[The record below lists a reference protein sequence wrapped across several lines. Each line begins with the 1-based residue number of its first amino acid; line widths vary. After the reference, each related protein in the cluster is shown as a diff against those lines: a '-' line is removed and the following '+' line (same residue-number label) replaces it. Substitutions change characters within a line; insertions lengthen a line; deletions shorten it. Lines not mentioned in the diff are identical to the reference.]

1 MNPDKRNYLIIAFL
15 GVLAWFPTL
24 NFWFF
29 KAYEA
34 TWLTGIAPYTVVNLI
49 KGHGFLYFLDWK
61 IFGWNPW
68 GWYLTALIVQVI
80 AYLLFYKFI
89 YTISKKRQLAF
100 ISSLIF
106 TVTTCYNDVLTWG
119 SFNSYYPL
127 LLICLLISLTAFFKY
142 KEKNDKRMLVLSLLS
157 AFLGFFVRETG
168 IVLIPLIFAMD
179 VIFTKNIFSQK
190 EILGIVKRQIP
201 FALIILGFF
210 LIRSLYGGTP
220 GDTAD
225 GNVKLQ
231 MRFMS
236 DGLYFEYA
244 KAAFLTIG
252 KLIPPQII
260 PYDLMN
266 YLREQGS
273 KFVYY
278 ETMNKYFFPAVG
290 WMTVGLFGL
299 IWLKLKKS
307 KAYFRIFLFFLIW
320 LGLFSVFVSLAVPS
334 TPEVLSRAYEYN
346 TMRYRYF
353 AFLGT
358 SVLLGII
365 LINYFTNLKLLKLFV
380 AVVVVV
386 NLILIW
392 KIEREV
398 YVDFY
403 KPAKGFYT
411 KFNSYFPKLSDN
423 TTFYLY
429 PHAPALGDY
438 LLEWFTIKD
447 KKYSN
452 LEDEPFRVE
461 SQLIAVL
468 SKVKNGKVNI
478 NDVVFLDHSLSNGL
492 INETERTKKLLL
504 NQKNY
509 QISINKFDNVYKSS
523 NFQGPVVDLPY
534 NLDMDLSAFEVLSVI
549 GRNPD
554 SQKFRALANYSL
566 QRNEYLKTVK
576 VKTAYT
582 MSQREGEPFFHVLP
596 KNLIDGNP
604 GKRSMWIA
612 DSFVPWIQVDLG
624 MEKEISAVSWGSLEK
639 STRIPATYSVSVSRD
654 NKNWKKVIDVKN
666 STVFEKID
674 SFDPVIARY
683 VKMEIHTTSGGDFV
697 AIDEFEVI
705 NSSSNDI
712 VGLYSDRSRL
722 FKDMVN
728 MFDFMNGHQDLE
740 YLHKIGLDTFWAK
753 LTWETNKTG
762 SVQNYQ
768 YLYFPF
774 KFSLANQKINAEI
787 PEGEIYSG
795 SGDYLKKYF
804 TNVSLDFGDGPFEI
818 LINSVTLKP
827 RIKL

>member
-1 MNPDKRNYLIIAFL
+1 MNPDKKNLLIITLL
-15 GVLAWFPTL
+15 GALAWLPTL

-29 KAYEA
+29 KAYEV
-34 TWLTGIAPYTVVNLI
+34 TWLTGIAPYTLVNLI

-61 IFGWNPW
+61 IFGWSPM
-68 GWYLTALIVQVI
+68 GWYLTALVI
-80 AYLLFYKFI
+80 HIIASLLFYKLI
-89 YTISKKRQLAF
+89 LTISKKRILAL

-106 TVTTCYNDVLTWG
+106 MVSTSYNDVLTWG

-127 LLICLLISLTAFFKY
+127 LLICLLVSLITFFKFKESNDKKMLLISLT
-142 KEKNDKRMLVLSLLS
+142 L

-168 IVLIPLIFAMD
+168 IVIIPLIFAID
-179 VIFTKNIFSQK
+179 VIFTKNIFSKK
-190 EILGIVKRQIP
+190 EIIGIIKRQIP
-201 FALIILGFF
+201 FLLIILFFF

-236 DGLYFEYA
+236 DGLYVEYA
-244 KAAFLTIG
+244 KAAILTIG

-260 PYDLMN
+260 PYELMN
-266 YLREQGS
+266 YIREQGS

-278 ETMNKYFFPAVG
+278 ETMNKYFFPFVG
-290 WMTVGLFGL
+290 WMILGFFGV
-299 IWLKLKKS
+299 IAIKLRKS
-307 KAYFRIFLFFLIW
+307 KAYFRIFLFFLVW
-320 LGLFSVFVSLAVPS
+320 LGLFSLFVSLAVPS

-353 AFLGT
+353 AFLAT
-358 SVLLGII
+358 SILLGII
-365 LINYFTNLKLLKLFV
+365 LVNYIKSLKLLKIIVGL
-380 AVVVVV
+380 AVII
-386 NLILIW
+386 NLVLIW
-392 KIEREV
+392 KIERQV

-403 KPAKGFYT
+403 KPAKDFYV
-411 KFNSYFPKLSDN
+411 KFNSYFPTLSDK
-423 TTFYLY
+423 TTFYMY

-447 KKYSN
+447 EKYSN
-452 LEDEPFRVE
+452 LNDEPFRVE

-468 SKVKNGKVNI
+468 SKIKSGKVNI
-478 NDVVFLDHSLSNGL
+478 NDVIFLDRSQENGL
-492 INETERTKKLLL
+492 INETEKTRKLLL
-504 NQKNY
+504 NQDDFE
-509 QISINKFDNVYKSS
+509 INVNNLGKLYRSP
-523 NFQGPVVDLPY
+523 NFQGPIVDIPY
-534 NLDMDLSAFEVLSVI
+534 NLELKFNAFESASFI
-549 GRNPD
+549 GKNSD
-554 SQKFRALANYSL
+554 SQRFRTLADYSL
-566 QRNEYLKTVK
+566 QRNEYLDSVK

-604 GKRSMWIA
+604 GRRSMWIA
-612 DSFVPWIQVDLG
+612 DSFTPWIEVDLG
-624 MEKEISAVSWGSLEK
+624 NDKEIIGVAWGSLEN
-639 STRIPATYSVSVSRD
+639 STRIPATYSISVSTD
-654 NKNWKKVIDVKN
+654 GNDWKKITGVKN
-666 STVFEKID
+666 STVSEKID
-674 SFDPVIARY
+674 LFEPVTTRY

-705 NSSSNDI
+705 ASSASEA
-712 VGLYSDRSRL
+712 VALYKDRNKL
-722 FKDMVN
+722 FEDTIN
-728 MFDFMNGHQDLE
+728 IFDFMSGQADVE
-740 YLHKIGLDTFWAK
+740 YLQQIGLDAFWTK

-768 YLYFPF
+768 YLYIPF
-774 KFSLANQKINAEI
+774 AFNQADQVVNVEI

-804 TNVSLDFGDGPFEI
+804 TNFSIDFGDGPFEI
-818 LINSVTLKP
+818 LVNSVTLKP